1 MFLETGRLILRK
13 FREEDFEDFYEYAAN
28 REMSRMM
35 GDDLIGREAARAS
48 FDWLKDKE
56 ERGYAIV
63 RKEDGRV
70 IGNLTVGELPPFL
83 VERDLEE
90 LRGKQG
96 VCLSFALSRQCR
108 RRGLMEEALRA
119 VIGELF
125 QTEGLDYIQCGCFDF
140 NRPSARLQEKLG
152 FTRLTT
158 GTIQRD
164 GETIHTVENILW
176 RTGP

>member
-70 IGNLTVGELPPFL
+70 IGNLNVCAVP
-83 VERDLEE
+83 EE
-90 LRGKQG
+90 LVCRPELAGRRGAS
-96 VCLSFALSRQCR
+96 LSFALSRQCR

-125 QTEGLDYIQCGCFDF
+125 QTEGLDYIQCGYFDF